1 MNAYLHPELQ
11 HVIAHTP
18 EQRTWDPASMR
29 AETEV
34 VFGAESGGLGD
45 TAAETVRTVML
56 TVHGGG
62 YVMGSASFDR
72 ARDQQLEAFIPGL
85 TTIQVEYSLAPE
97 ATYPVAV
104 KEVIAA
110 LEKARAHYPH
120 ARIVLL
126 GDSAGGGIC
135 WQAVVAGAQVDQL
148 ILLEPV
154 VDPTMS
160 TPSWEEFSEGPIW
173 NKAASQASWRQYL
186 GDAVLPSY
194 RDFTGTWPPTLI
206 FANAADPLRDE
217 DIDLARWIIST
228 GAACELHVLAG
239 TFHGALSVPGTTT
252 WRRVHRII
260 SEFIG
265 LE

>member
-1 MNAYLHPELQ
+1 MNAYLNPELH
-11 HVIAHTP
+11 HVIAQTP
-18 EQRTWDPASMR
+18 EQRTWDPEGMR

-34 VFGAESGGLGD
+34 VFAPDSGGLGD
-45 TAAETVRTVML
+45 AAAEKVRIVML

-62 YVMGSASFDR
+62 YVMGSPSFDLP
-72 ARDQQLEAFIPGL
+72 RDQQLEAFIPGL
-85 TTIQVEYSLAPE
+85 KTIQVEYSLAPE

-104 KEVIAA
+104 QEVSAA
-110 LEKARAHYPH
+110 VDKARGQYPQ

-126 GDSAGGGIC
+126 GDSAGGGIS
-135 WQAVVAGAQVDQL
+135 WQAVAAGAQVDQL

-173 NKAASQASWRQYL
+173 NKAASQASWKHYL
-186 GDAVLPSY
+186 GDAPLPSY
-194 RDFTGTWPPTLI
+194 RNFTGTWPPTLV

-228 GAACELHVLAG
+228 GAPCELHLLAG

-252 WRRVHRII
+252 WQRVHRTIT
-260 SEFIG
+260 EF
-265 LE
+265 LPLH